1 MADGSSGEK
10 TEMPTPKRLRDA
22 REKGQVCVSRDVV
35 STALLI
41 VLLWVTWIS
50 LRWLMADFRELA
62 RYVSQ
67 LYGETPEGAVS
78 EAGTMT
84 ALLICKHSFMVAGVA
99 ALVGV
104 AANLCQVGFL
114 FTLKPLQPDLA
125 KLNPVQGAKRIFSL
139 KNLFEFGK
147 NVLKVCFLGYL
158 IYRLVLVSIPML
170 LPHCYG
176 TVTDILPVLGDVL
189 RLLATYTAFGYLVI
203 AAADLFFQRRNY
215 TRELMMTKEEV
226 KREYKEMEGSAEVKQ
241 AQRQFAQEI
250 LSGPNPVKAAKQ
262 STVIVTNPTH
272 LAVGLLYRPGE
283 TQLPKVTVKGAD
295 AMAAVIRRAAAE
307 AGVPIVENVPLARAL
322 YRQAKVDTYIPEPLF
337 EPVVEVLKWVH
348 DMQKAR
354 QEEQDLENI
363 TLDDS
368 LGDDPTTPP
377 GQGHP

>member
-1 MADGSSGEK
+1 MIDIVD
-10 TEMPTPKRLRDA
+10 RLFQQR
-22 REKGQVCVSRDVV
+22 
-35 STALLI
+35 
-41 VLLWVTWIS
+41 
-50 LRWLMADFRELA
+50 
-62 RYVSQ
+62 
-67 LYGETPEGAVS
+67 
-78 EAGTMT
+78 
-84 ALLICKHSFMVAGVA
+84 
-99 ALVGV
+99 
-104 AANLCQVGFL
+104 NFL
-114 FTLKPLQPDLA
+114 KQ
-125 KLNPVQGAKRIFSL
+125 
-139 KNLFEFGK
+139 
-147 NVLKVCFLGYL
+147 
-158 IYRLVLVSIPML
+158 M
-170 LPHCYG
+170 
-176 TVTDILPVLGDVL
+176 
-189 RLLATYTAFGYLVI
+189 
-203 AAADLFFQRRNY
+203 
-215 TRELMMTKEEV
+215 MMTKDEV